1 VAPNQPTDAGSGG
14 SSSAP
19 VFSSPSPPENSPGK
33 APTSRRVKLAVAY
46 DGTAYAGWQIQP
58 NGTTIQEVMEGA
70 FSRILQEPVRLR
82 AAGRTDAGV
91 HAREQVVDFAD
102 AGVRDL
108 ETIVR
113 GGNAL
118 LPPDI
123 RILSA
128 SDVPETFDARRHAT
142 EKEYRYF
149 LYLSP
154 VDSPFLSRYAW
165 RIEKLLDPD
174 AVREGLSRLV
184 GEHDFTSFRG
194 QGCTAISPV
203 RTIFRAEVA
212 KHDVPGLFSIDVA
225 GSGFLRHMVRNI
237 VGTVVNAGKGKH
249 SADHVGEILR
259 ARDRCAAGVNAPPH
273 GLFLWS
279 VSY

>member
-1 VAPNQPTDAGSGG
+1 M
-14 SSSAP
+14 
-19 VFSSPSPPENSPGK
+19 SPL
-33 APTSRRVKLAVAY
+33 RRIKLTVAY
-46 DGTAYAGWQIQP
+46 DGTAYAGWQVQP
-58 NGTTIQEVMEGA
+58 NGPTIQAKLEEVLA
-70 FSRILQEPVRLR
+70 RILQEPVRVR

-91 HAREQVVDFAD
+91 HAREQIVDFAD
-102 AGVRDL
+102 AGARDL
-108 ETIVR
+108 GTIVH

-128 SDVPETFDARRHAT
+128 SVVPETFDAMRHAT

-149 LYLSP
+149 LFLSP

-165 RIEKLLDPD
+165 HIEKPLDLV
-174 AVREGLSRLV
+174 AVRQGLSHLV

-194 QGCTAISPV
+194 QGCTAKSPV

-212 KHDVPGLFSIDVA
+212 PHDVPGLFSIDVA
-225 GSGFLRHMVRNI
+225 GAGFLRHMVRNI
-237 VGTVVNAGKGKH
+237 VGTVMNAGKGKH

-259 ARDRCAAGVNAPPH
+259 ARDRSAAGVNAPPH
-273 GLFLWS
+273 GLFLWR
-279 VSY
+279 VAY

>member
-1 VAPNQPTDAGSGG
+1 M
-14 SSSAP
+14 
-19 VFSSPSPPENSPGK
+19 
-33 APTSRRVKLAVAY
+33 SRRVKLTVSY
-46 DGTAYAGWQIQP
+46 DGTAYAGWQVQP

-118 LPPDI
+118 LPPAI
-123 RILSA
+123 RVLSA
-128 SDVPETFDARRHAT
+128 SVAPETFDARRHAT

-165 RIEKLLDPD
+165 HIEAPLDLE
-174 AVREGLSRLV
+174 AVREGLSHLV
-184 GEHDFTSFRG
+184 GEHDFSSFRG

-203 RTIFRAEVA
+203 RTVFRAEVA
-212 KHDVPGLFSIDVA
+212 KHDVPGLVSIDVA
-225 GSGFLRHMVRNI
+225 GAGFLRHMVRNI

-249 SADHVGEILR
+249 SADHIGEILR
-259 ARDRCAAGVNAPPH
+259 ARDRSAAGVNAPPN
-273 GLFLWS
+273 GLFLWR

>member
-1 VAPNQPTDAGSGG
+1 MTHRA
-14 SSSAP
+14 
-19 VFSSPSPPENSPGK
+19 
-33 APTSRRVKLAVAY
+33 RRIRLAVAY
-46 DGTAYAGWQIQP
+46 DGTQYAGWQVQP
-58 NGTTIQEVMEGA
+58 NGTTVQAVMEA
-70 FSRILQEPVRLR
+70 ALARILQEPVRLR

-102 AGVRDL
+102 AGKRDL
-108 ETIVR
+108 ETVVH

-128 SDVPETFDARRHAT
+128 TAVPETFDARRHAT

-165 RIEKLLDPD
+165 HIEAPLDLD
-174 AVREGLSRLV
+174 AIRQGLSHLV

-194 QGCTAISPV
+194 QGCTALSPV
-203 RTIFRAEVA
+203 RTVSRAEVA
-212 KHDVPGLFSIDVA
+212 KHDIPGLFSIDVA
-225 GSGFLRHMVRNI
+225 GPGFLRHMVRNI

-259 ARDRCAAGVNAPPH
+259 AHDRTAAGVNAPPH
-273 GLFLWS
+273 GLFLWR
-279 VSY
+279 VAY

>member
-1 VAPNQPTDAGSGG
+1 
-14 SSSAP
+14 
-19 VFSSPSPPENSPGK
+19 
-33 APTSRRVKLAVAY
+33 
-46 DGTAYAGWQIQP
+46 
-58 NGTTIQEVMEGA
+58 
-70 FSRILQEPVRLR
+70 
-82 AAGRTDAGV
+82 V
-91 HAREQVVDFAD
+91 HAREQIVDFAD

-118 LPPDI
+118 LPPAI

-128 SDVPETFDARRHAT
+128 SVAPETFDARRHAT

-165 RIEKLLDPD
+165 HIEKLLDLD
-174 AVREGLSRLV
+174 AVREGLSHLA

-212 KHDVPGLFSIDVA
+212 KHDVPGLFSIDVS

-249 SADHVGEILR
+249 SADHVGEILQ
-259 ARDRCAAGVNAPPH
+259 ARDRSAAGVNAPPN
-273 GLFLWS
+273 GLFLWR
-279 VSY
+279 VAY

>member
-1 VAPNQPTDAGSGG
+1 MP
-14 SSSAP
+14 
-19 VFSSPSPPENSPGK
+19 
-33 APTSRRVKLAVAY
+33 RRVKLAVAY

-91 HAREQVVDFAD
+91 HAREQIVDFAD

-118 LPPDI
+118 LPPAI

-128 SDVPETFDARRHAT
+128 SVAPETFDARRHAT

-165 RIEKLLDPD
+165 HIEKLLDLD
-174 AVREGLSRLV
+174 AVREGLSHLA

-203 RTIFRAEVA
+203 RTIFRAEVV
-212 KHDVPGLFSIDVA
+212 KHDVPGLFSIDVS

-249 SADHVGEILR
+249 SADHVGEILQ
-259 ARDRCAAGVNAPPH
+259 ARDRSAAGVNAPPN
-273 GLFLWS
+273 GLFLWR
-279 VSY
+279 VAY

>member
-1 VAPNQPTDAGSGG
+1 MED
-14 SSSAP
+14 SAQKGP
-19 VFSSPSPPENSPGK
+19 V
-33 APTSRRVKLAVAY
+33 RRVKLAVAY

-58 NGTTIQEVMEGA
+58 NGATVQAVMEEA
-70 FSRILQEPVRLR
+70 LAEILQEPVRVR

-91 HAREQVVDFAD
+91 HAREQVVDFAG
-102 AGVRDL
+102 AGKRDL
-108 ETIVR
+108 PTIVR

-128 SDVPETFDARRHAT
+128 VEVPEAFDARRHAT
-142 EKEYRYF
+142 AKEYRYF
-149 LYLSP
+149 LHLSP

-165 RIEKLLDPD
+165 RIEAPLNLN
-174 AVREGLSRLV
+174 AVREGLSHLV

-194 QGCTAISPV
+194 QGCNAISPV

-212 KHDVPGLFSIDVA
+212 KHDVPGLISIDVA
-225 GSGFLRHMVRNI
+225 GAGFLRHMVRNI

-259 ARDRCAAGVNAPPH
+259 ARDRSAAGVNAPPR
-273 GLFLWS
+273 GLFLWR
-279 VSY
+279 VAY

>member
-1 VAPNQPTDAGSGG
+1 V
-14 SSSAP
+14 
-19 VFSSPSPPENSPGK
+19 
-33 APTSRRVKLAVAY
+33 RRVKLTVAY
-46 DGTAYAGWQIQP
+46 DGTAYAGWQVQP
-58 NGTTIQEVMEGA
+58 NGTTVQAVMVEA
-70 FSRILQEPVRLR
+70 LAKILQEPVRLR
-82 AAGRTDAGV
+82 PAGRTDAGV

-108 ETIVR
+108 ETIVH

-128 SDVPETFDARRHAT
+128 SIVPETFDARRHAT

-165 RIEKLLDPD
+165 HIEAPLDLE
-174 AVREGLSRLV
+174 AVREGLSHLV
-184 GEHDFTSFRG
+184 GEHDFSSFRG
-194 QGCTAISPV
+194 QGCNARSPV
-203 RTIFRAEVA
+203 RNVIRAEIA
-212 KHDVPGLFSIDVA
+212 KHDMPGLFFIDVA
-225 GSGFLRHMVRNI
+225 GAGFLRHMVRNI

-259 ARDRCAAGVNAPPH
+259 ARDRSAAGLNAPPH
-273 GLFLWS
+273 GLFLWR

>member
-1 VAPNQPTDAGSGG
+1 M
-14 SSSAP
+14 
-19 VFSSPSPPENSPGK
+19 
-33 APTSRRVKLAVAY
+33 SRRVKLAVAY
-46 DGTAYAGWQIQP
+46 DGTAYSGWQVQP
-58 NGTTIQEVMEGA
+58 NGTTIQAVMEGA

-108 ETIVR
+108 ETIVH

-123 RILSA
+123 RVLSA
-128 SDVPETFDARRHAT
+128 SVVPETFDARRHAT
-142 EKEYRYF
+142 EKAYRYF

-165 RIEKLLDPD
+165 HIEAALDLD
-174 AVREGLSRLV
+174 AIRQGLSHLL

-194 QGCTAISPV
+194 QGCNARSPV
-203 RTIFRAEVA
+203 RTIFRAEVE
-212 KHDVPGLFSIDVA
+212 KHDIPGLFSIDVA
-225 GSGFLRHMVRNI
+225 GAGFLRHMVRNI
-237 VGTVVNAGKGKH
+237 VGTVVNAGKGRH

-259 ARDRCAAGVNAPPH
+259 ARDRSAAGVNAPPH
-273 GLFLWS
+273 GLFLWG

>member
-1 VAPNQPTDAGSGG
+1 M
-14 SSSAP
+14 
-19 VFSSPSPPENSPGK
+19 
-33 APTSRRVKLAVAY
+33 SRRVKLTVAY
-46 DGTAYAGWQIQP
+46 DGTAYAGWQVQP
-58 NGTTIQEVMEGA
+58 NGPTIQATMEEVLT
-70 FSRILQEPVRLR
+70 RILQEPVRVR

-108 ETIVR
+108 GTIVH

-118 LPPDI
+118 LPPAI

-128 SDVPETFDARRHAT
+128 VEVPESFDARRHAT

-165 RIEKLLDPD
+165 HIEAPLDLD
-174 AVREGLSRLV
+174 AVRDGLSHLV
-184 GEHDFTSFRG
+184 GEHDFSSFRG
-194 QGCTAISPV
+194 QGCNAMSPV
-203 RTIFRAEVA
+203 RTILRAEIS
-212 KHDVPGLFSIDVA
+212 KHGVPGLISIDVA
-225 GSGFLRHMVRNI
+225 GTGFLRHMVRNI

-259 ARDRCAAGVNAPPH
+259 ERDRTAAGLNAPPH
-273 GLFLWS
+273 GLFLWR

>member
-1 VAPNQPTDAGSGG
+1 
-14 SSSAP
+14 
-19 VFSSPSPPENSPGK
+19 
-33 APTSRRVKLAVAY
+33 
-46 DGTAYAGWQIQP
+46 
-58 NGTTIQEVMEGA
+58 M

-108 ETIVR
+108 ETIVH

-128 SDVPETFDARRHAT
+128 SVVPETFDAMRHAT

-154 VDSPFLSRYAW
+154 VASPFLSRYAW
-165 RIEKLLDPD
+165 HIEKPLDLD
-174 AVREGLSRLV
+174 AVRQGLSHLV

-194 QGCTAISPV
+194 QGCNGDIAGPHDLPGGGREARRPGAVLHRRGRRGISSPHGAQHRRNGGERGEGEAFRGSRRRDPSGARPV
-203 RTIFRAEVA
+203 RRRGQRPPPRPLPLARVVLTSR
-212 KHDVPGLFSIDVA
+212 PA
-225 GSGFLRHMVRNI
+225 GPTSRG
-237 VGTVVNAGKGKH
+237 A
-249 SADHVGEILR
+249 R
-259 ARDRCAAGVNAPPH
+259 ARTPSPIR
-273 GLFLWS
+273 S
-279 VSY
+279 TS

>member
-1 VAPNQPTDAGSGG
+1 V
-14 SSSAP
+14 
-19 VFSSPSPPENSPGK
+19 ENSTRKEPV
-33 APTSRRVKLAVAY
+33 RRVRLTVAY
-46 DGTAYAGWQIQP
+46 DGTAYAGWQVQP
-58 NGTTIQEVMEGA
+58 NGTTIQAVMEEA

-108 ETIVR
+108 ETIVH

-123 RILSA
+123 RIISA
-128 SDVPETFDARRHAT
+128 SVAPETFDARRHAT

-165 RIEKLLDPD
+165 HIEKPIDLA
-174 AVREGLSRLV
+174 AVRQGLSHLV
-184 GEHDFTSFRG
+184 GEHDFSSFRG
-194 QGCTAISPV
+194 QGCNARSPV

-212 KHDVPGLFSIDVA
+212 RHDVPGLFSIDVA
-225 GSGFLRHMVRNI
+225 GAGFIRHMVRNI

-259 ARDRCAAGVNAPPH
+259 ARDRSAAGVNAPPH
-273 GLFLWS
+273 GLFLWR
-279 VSY
+279 VAY

>member
-1 VAPNQPTDAGSGG
+1 MMH
-14 SSSAP
+14 P
-19 VFSSPSPPENSPGK
+19 V
-33 APTSRRVKLAVAY
+33 RRIKLAVAY

-58 NGTTIQEVMEGA
+58 NGPTIQAAMEEVLA
-70 FSRILQEPVRLR
+70 RILQEPVRVR

-108 ETIVR
+108 ETIVH

-118 LPPDI
+118 LPADI
-123 RILSA
+123 RVLSA
-128 SDVPETFDARRHAT
+128 SVVPETFDAMRHAL

-154 VDSPFLSRYAW
+154 VASPFLSRYAW
-165 RIEKLLDPD
+165 HIEKPLDLV
-174 AVREGLSRLV
+174 AVRQGLSHLV

-194 QGCTAISPV
+194 QGCTAKSPV

-212 KHDVPGLFSIDVA
+212 KHDVPGLFSIDVTGA
-225 GSGFLRHMVRNI
+225 GFLRHMVRNI

-259 ARDRCAAGVNAPPH
+259 ARDRSAAGVNAPPH
-273 GLFLWS
+273 GLFLWR
-279 VSY
+279 VVY

>member
-1 VAPNQPTDAGSGG
+1 MEV
-14 SSSAP
+14 
-19 VFSSPSPPENSPGK
+19 VPGK
-33 APTSRRVKLAVAY
+33 APVRRVMLTVSY
-46 DGTAYAGWQIQP
+46 DGTAYAGWQVQP
-58 NGTTIQEVMEGA
+58 NGTTIQAVMEGA
-70 FSRILQEPVRLR
+70 LAKILQEPVRLR

-102 AGVRDL
+102 AGKRDL
-108 ETIVR
+108 PTIVH

-128 SDVPETFDARRHAT
+128 SVVPESFDAMRHAT
-142 EKEYRYF
+142 GKEYRYF
-149 LYLSP
+149 LHLSP
-154 VDSPFLSRYAW
+154 VASPFLSRYAW
-165 RIEKLLDPD
+165 RIETGLDLD

-194 QGCTAISPV
+194 QGCTARSPV
-203 RTIFRAEVA
+203 RTVFRAAVA
-212 KHDVPGLFSIDVA
+212 PHDVPGLFSIDVA
-225 GSGFLRHMVRNI
+225 GAGFLRHMVRNI

-259 ARDRCAAGVNAPPH
+259 ARNRSAAGVNAPPH
-273 GLFLWS
+273 GLFLWR
-279 VSY
+279 VEY

>member
-1 VAPNQPTDAGSGG
+1 MP
-14 SSSAP
+14 
-19 VFSSPSPPENSPGK
+19 
-33 APTSRRVKLAVAY
+33 RRVKLTVAY

-58 NGTTIQEVMEGA
+58 NGPTLQATLEKVLA
-70 FSRILQEPVRLR
+70 RILQDPVRVR

-108 ETIVR
+108 ETIVH

-128 SDVPETFDARRHAT
+128 GEAPEAFDARRHAT

-149 LYLSP
+149 LYISP
-154 VDSPFLSRYAW
+154 VPSPFLSRYAW
-165 RIEKLLDPD
+165 HIEKPIDLV
-174 AVREGLSRLV
+174 AVREGLSLLV

-194 QGCTAISPV
+194 QGCTAASPV
-203 RTIFRAEVA
+203 RTVFRAEVT
-212 KHDVPGLFSIDVA
+212 KHDVPGLYSIDVA
-225 GSGFLRHMVRNI
+225 GAGFLRHMVRNI
-237 VGTVVNAGKGKH
+237 VGTVVNAGKGRH
-249 SADHVGEILR
+249 SADHVGEILQ
-259 ARDRCAAGVNAPPH
+259 ARNRSAAGVNAPPH
-273 GLFLWS
+273 GLFLWR

>member
-1 VAPNQPTDAGSGG
+1 MP
-14 SSSAP
+14 
-19 VFSSPSPPENSPGK
+19 
-33 APTSRRVKLAVAY
+33 RRVRLTVAY
-46 DGTAYAGWQIQP
+46 DGTAYAGWQVQP
-58 NGTTIQEVMEGA
+58 NGPTIQEVMEGV

-108 ETIVR
+108 ETVIH

-118 LPPDI
+118 LPAAI

-128 SDVPETFDARRHAT
+128 SVVPETFDARRHAT

-165 RIEKLLDPD
+165 HIEAPLDLE
-174 AVREGLSRLV
+174 AMRAGLSHLV
-184 GEHDFTSFRG
+184 GEHDFSSFRG
-194 QGCTAISPV
+194 QGCNAISPV
-203 RTIFRAEVA
+203 RTVFRAAVA
-212 KHDVPGLFSIDVA
+212 KHDVPGLISVDVA
-225 GSGFLRHMVRNI
+225 GAGFLRHMVRNI

-259 ARDRCAAGVNAPPH
+259 ARDRSAAGINAPPH
-273 GLFLWS
+273 GLFLWR

>member
-1 VAPNQPTDAGSGG
+1 MR
-14 SSSAP
+14 P
-19 VFSSPSPPENSPGK
+19 V
-33 APTSRRVKLAVAY
+33 RRVKLTVAY
-46 DGTAYAGWQIQP
+46 DGTAYSGWQVQP

-102 AGVRDL
+102 AGKRDIP
-108 ETIVR
+108 TIVH

-128 SDVPETFDARRHAT
+128 EEVPEAFDARRHAT

-149 LYLSP
+149 LYLYP
-154 VDSPFLSRYAW
+154 VDSPFLSRFAW
-165 RIEKLLDPD
+165 HIEAPLDLD
-174 AVREGLSRLV
+174 AVRRGLSHLV
-184 GEHDFTSFRG
+184 GEHDFSSFRG
-194 QGCTAISPV
+194 QGCNAISPV

-212 KHDVPGLFSIDVA
+212 KHDVPGLISIDVA
-225 GSGFLRHMVRNI
+225 GAGFLRHMVRNI

-249 SADHVGEILR
+249 SADHVEEILR
-259 ARDRCAAGVNAPPH
+259 TRDRSSAGVNAPPH
-273 GLFLWS
+273 GLFLWR